1 MYSNGTHRLPPW
13 EVSGSANLFR
23 ANIPALPQAVSLLNT
38 QLVGTGVVPL
48 TAGTLNLLGADLEIQ
63 RNVCP
68 WLGFQLS
75 ISGATEGLNISIPT
89 ADASV
94 FPTGSIFHALP
105 EIFTGVFGPVIT
117 IRRSEHV
124 QPWLRLMGGESRADI
139 VPNSLFKADVRS
151 SLNTFSFAD
160 TTATVDG
167 GFGVD
172 LLVTQSLS
180 LKLGA
185 DVIGTWLF
193 GAQQDQL
200 RVSAG
205 IVWRFGHAREKFD
218 ASLYE

>member
-1 MYSNGTHRLPPW
+1 M
-13 EVSGSANLFR
+13 
-23 ANIPALPQAVSLLNT
+23 PQAVSLLNT

-48 TAGTLNLLGADLEIQ
+48 TAGTLNLVGADLEIQ

-94 FPTGSIFHALP
+94 FPTGSVFQASP

-139 VPNSLFKADVRS
+139 VPDTLFKADVRS
-151 SLNTFSFAD
+151 SLSTFSFAD
-160 TTATVDG
+160 TTVTVDG
-167 GFGVD
+167 GLGVD

-180 LKLGA
+180 LTIRRGCYWY
-185 DVIGTWLF
+185 VVVRG
-193 GAQQDQL
+193 
-200 RVSAG
+200 SAESAAHYRG
-205 IVWRFGHAREKFD
+205 DCLEIWSRAGEVRRE
-218 ASLYE
+218 SL